1 MKNLLFILSLS
12 FLTLFSCSSGDDG
25 NDNVQKDFLVGTWE
39 YDAYSAFD
47 PGTALTG
54 NEQLANYNHRC
65 ANQKD
70 NMVFGEGGSVKNE
83 FNYSDCNQEISLGT
97 YSKNGFILNLDF
109 EPYIDE
115 MDGVWEILSLSN
127 TTLIIAAPNP
137 APPSDPVE
145 IDVFRFIK
153 VE

>member
-1 MKNLLFILSLS
+1 MKKLLFLLNTSL
-12 FLTLFSCSSGDDG
+12 LLLFSCSSGDDG
-25 NDNVQKDFLVGTWE
+25 NNNVQSDFLVGTWE

-54 NEQLANYNHRC
+54 TEQLVNYIHLC
-65 ANQKD
+65 PTQKN
-70 NMVFGEGGSVKNE
+70 NMVFGEGGSAKNE

-97 YSKNGFILNLDF
+97 YSKNGFILTLDF
-109 EPYIDE
+109 EPYIDQ
-115 MDGVWEILSLSN
+115 MDDVWEILSLTN

-153 VE
+153 IE